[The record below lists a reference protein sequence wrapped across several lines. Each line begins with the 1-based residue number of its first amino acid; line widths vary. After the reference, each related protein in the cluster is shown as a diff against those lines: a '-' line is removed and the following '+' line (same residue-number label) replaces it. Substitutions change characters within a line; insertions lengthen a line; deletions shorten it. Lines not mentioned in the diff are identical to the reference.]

1 MPLHDVLAFALLA
14 LPVGYAC
21 ALAVRHKRPE
31 GRVIQFR
38 NQGEPPRAA

>member
-21 ALAVRHKRPE
+21 AWAINRGVSRD
-31 GRVIQFR
+31 
-38 NQGEPPRAA
+38 A